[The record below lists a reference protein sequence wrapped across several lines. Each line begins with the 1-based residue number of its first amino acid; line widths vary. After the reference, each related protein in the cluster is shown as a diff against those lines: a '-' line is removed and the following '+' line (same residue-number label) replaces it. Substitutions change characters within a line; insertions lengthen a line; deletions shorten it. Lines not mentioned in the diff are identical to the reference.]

1 MTFVIAS
8 HNEKKKQEIERILG
22 PLGIEFVTEKDLGT
36 KLPDPEETGT
46 TFAENAYIKAECTC
60 RECGLPAIAD
70 DSGLCV
76 DALGGA
82 PGVYSARYSGVHG
95 DDKANNRK
103 LLSALA
109 DVPDEKRTAHYEC
122 AECVVFPDGKTL
134 TANGTCQGVIGRTEQ
149 GSNGFGYDP
158 LFYRDGKSFGDTDP
172 AEKDKVSHRSEALR
186 KMKKELENI

>member
-122 AECVVFPDGKTL
+122 AVCVVFPDGKTL

>member
-22 PLGIEFVTEKDLGT
+22 PLGIEFVTEKNLGT

-122 AECVVFPDGKTL
+122 AVCVVFPDGKTL